1 MCHMSGVSCQVSGVR
16 CQVSGFTVFFVYKE
30 VELVGKGS
38 GNTGLPRLVEF

>member
-1 MCHMSGVSCQVSGVR
+1 MYHMSGVSCQVSGVR

-30 VELVGKGS
+30 VELVGGES